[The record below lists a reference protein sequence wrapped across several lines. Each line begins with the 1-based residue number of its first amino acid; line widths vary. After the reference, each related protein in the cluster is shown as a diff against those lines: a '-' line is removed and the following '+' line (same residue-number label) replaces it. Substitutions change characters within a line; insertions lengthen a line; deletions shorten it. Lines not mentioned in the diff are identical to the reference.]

1 MATLTVVLLGTQH
14 VCRFELLL
22 DACDALRRVQ
32 LRHADGARRSQSAR
46 RDHVPHPRLQDAA
59 LDGDLSYGLQP
70 KQLVHA
76 SILERT
82 HGVVSG
88 VA

>member
-1 MATLTVVLLGTQH
+1 MATLTVVLFSAEH

-32 LRHADGARRSQSAR
+32 LRHADGASWSQPAR

-59 LDGDLSYGLQP
+59 LDGDLFDGLQP

-76 SILERT
+76 SMLERT
-82 HGVVSG
+82 RSVVSG
-88 VA
+88 LA